1 MARHR
6 KTSLFDDLIAAPWWV
21 SFTMGVGLG
30 IYLLVTP
37 TPEAAD
43 GIKYVY
49 RMFAKWGVGVLF
61 IASFISF
68 LFSFK
73 RRAQY
78 NAAKT
83 LEDIRN
89 MSWRDFETFVG
100 ECFRR
105 QDYFVQETGGGG
117 ADGGIDLV
125 LRKGNEKVLVQCKQW
140 RTYQVGVKIVRE
152 MYGLMVAEQADRVII
167 VSVGAYTKDA
177 ADFARGKP
185 IELIDGNKLVELR
198 AEQEGRVSEC
208 SNAELRECANTIDG
222 HEGRCKGEKEPRR
235 QETVKSVSLPTGAPT
250 CPRCSAEMVLR
261 TAKKGANA
269 GGQFWGCSRYPACKG
284 IVSA

>member
-1 MARHR
+1 MPRR
-6 KTSLFDDLIAAPWWV
+6 KKKEDAFDLLVDVPWWV
-21 SFTMGVGLG
+21 SLVMGLVALFVVQGAPCQPSVRT
-30 IYLLVTP
+30 LL
-37 TPEAAD
+37 
-43 GIKYVY
+43 Y
-49 RMFAKWGVGVLF
+49 F
-61 IASFISF
+61 IPGMIFLASFIS
-68 LFSFK
+68 LMK
-73 RRAQY
+73 GLEKKLLHQ
-78 NAAKT
+78 KT
-83 LEDIRN
+83 KTIEEIKA

-125 LRKGNEKVLVQCKQW
+125 LRKGSEKVLVQCKQW

-185 IELIDGNKLVELR
+185 IELIDGDKLVELR
-198 AEQEGRVSEC
+198 AEQDKESTQYTVSNKPVEARA
-208 SNAELRECANTIDG
+208 SGIDT
-222 HEGRCKGEKEPRR
+222 RR
-235 QETVKSVSLPTGAPT
+235 QAAVKSVSLPTGSPT
-250 CPRCSAEMVLR
+250 CPRCNAEMVLR

>member
-1 MARHR
+1 MARQR
-6 KTSLFDDLIAAPWWV
+6 KTTIMDDLVAAPWWV

-30 IYLLVTP
+30 IYILVTP
-37 TPEAAD
+37 TLEAAD

-49 RMFAKWGVGVLF
+49 RMFAKWGVGMLF
-61 IASFISF
+61 VASFASFILS
-68 LFSFK
+68 LI
-73 RRAQY
+73 RRAKY

-100 ECFRR
+100 EVFRR
-105 QDYFVQETGGGG
+105 QGYDVRETGGGG

-125 LRKGNEKVLVQCKQW
+125 LRKGSEKVLVQCKQW

-177 ADFARGKP
+177 AEFARGKS
-185 IELIDGNKLVELR
+185 IELIDGDKLVELR
-198 AEQEGRVSEC
+198 AEQDKESTQYAVG
-208 SNAELRECANTIDG
+208 SNAVEARARGDET
-222 HEGRCKGEKEPRR
+222 RR
-235 QETVKSVSLPTGAPT
+235 QEAVKSVTLPTGSPT

-269 GGQFWGCSRYPACKG
+269 GNQFWGCSRYPACKG

>member
-1 MARHR
+1 M
-6 KTSLFDDLIAAPWWV
+6 DDLVAAPWWV
-21 SFTMGVGLG
+21 SFTMGTGLG

-37 TPEAAD
+37 TLEAAD

-49 RMFAKWGVGVLF
+49 RTFEKWGVGILF

-68 LFSFK
+68 ILSLI
-73 RRAQY
+73 RRAKY

-100 ECFRR
+100 EVFRR
-105 QDYFVQETGGGG
+105 QSYDVQETGGGG

-125 LRKGNEKVLVQCKQW
+125 LRKGSEKVLVQCKQW

-185 IELIDGNKLVELR
+185 IELIDGDKLVLLR
-198 AEQEGRVSEC
+198 NEQEGLE
-208 SNAELRECANTIDG
+208 RECTPARMRECTMAIEEHVRWG
-222 HEGRCKGEKEPRR
+222 KGEKESSTSK
-235 QETVKSVSLPTGAPT
+235 Q
-250 CPRCSAEMVLR
+250 
-261 TAKKGANA
+261 
-269 GGQFWGCSRYPACKG
+269 
-284 IVSA
+284 